1 MTIYTGFVQLTDL
14 PDGFLEL
21 NSNIL
26 TEQER
31 IYSGAMTD
39 WLQQSEWRCGR
50 ILLRYLVGDA
60 YAVQRESIV
69 IHTLSSGQMVAE
81 TPAGQVY
88 VSHAR
93 IPGVWVGATTDA
105 YPIGVD
111 LVNKDDFPVDID
123 GNKRSAE
130 DWARVEALAKLT
142 SKGLAWALTTACYP
156 MDGLI
161 TTPDGNRFRAVNIDG
176 TPDHIHATLLT
187 TAEKVPNVV
196 AVDLLANLLPDVH
209 NN

>member
-14 PDGFLEL
+14 PDGFLEQ
-21 NSNIL
+21 NSIIL

-39 WLQQSEWRCGR
+39 WLQRSEWRCGR
-50 ILLRYLVGDA
+50 ILLRHLITSA
-60 YAVQRESIV
+60 YDVPVSDIT
-69 IHTLSSGQMVAE
+69 IHSLSSGQLVAE

-88 VSHAR
+88 FSHAR
-93 IPGVWVGATTDA
+93 IPGVWVGATTDT

-111 LVNKDDFPVDID
+111 LVNVSDFPVDID
-123 GNKRSAE
+123 GAERSAE
-130 DWARVEALAKLT
+130 DWAGVEALAKLT

-156 MDGLI
+156 VDSLI
-161 TTPDGNRFRAVNIDG
+161 TTPDGNRFRTVNIEG
-176 TPDHIHATLLT
+176 TPEHIHATLLT
-187 TAEKVPNVV
+187 RAEKVPNVV

>member
-1 MTIYTGFVQLTDL
+1 MTIHTGFVQLTDL

-31 IYSGAMTD
+31 SYAGAMTN

-50 ILLRYLVGDA
+50 ILLRYLITTA
-60 YAVQRESIV
+60 YHVPVSDIT
-69 IHTLSSGQMVAE
+69 IHSLSSGQMVAE

-93 IPGVWVGATTDA
+93 IPGVWVGATSDA
-105 YPIGVD
+105 YPVGVD
-111 LVNKDDFPVDID
+111 LVNRADFPVDID
-123 GNKRSAE
+123 GKERSAE
-130 DWARVEALAKLT
+130 DWAGVEALAKLT
-142 SKGLAWALTTACYP
+142 SKGIAWALTTACYP

-161 TTPDGNRFRAVNIDG
+161 TTPDGNRFRAIMIEG
-176 TPDHIHATLLT
+176 TPEHIHATLLT

-196 AVDLLANLLPDVH
+196 AVDLLANLLRDVH
-209 NN
+209 IN

>member
-14 PDGFLEL
+14 QDGFLEL

-31 IYSGAMTD
+31 SYAGAMTD

-50 ILLRYLVGDA
+50 ILLRYLITTA
-60 YAVQRESIV
+60 YDVPVPDIT
-69 IHTLSSGQMVAE
+69 IHSLSSGQMVAE
-81 TPAGQVY
+81 TPTGQVY

-93 IPGVWVGATTDA
+93 IPGVWVGATSDA
-105 YPIGVD
+105 YPVGVD
-111 LVNKDDFPVDID
+111 LVNRADFPVDID
-123 GNKRSAE
+123 GKERSAE
-130 DWARVEALAKLT
+130 DWAGVEALAKLT

-156 MDGLI
+156 VDGLI
-161 TTPDGNRFRAVNIDG
+161 TTPDGNRFRAINIEG
-176 TPDHIHATLLT
+176 TPEHIHATLLT

-196 AVDLLANLLPDVH
+196 AVDLLANLLRDVH
-209 NN
+209 IN